1 MDTNRIGG
9 IPSFHGLDDRALAA
23 VAAVMHER
31 AYPPGATI
39 LEQGRRM
46 GGVFVLLEG
55 RVRVARS
62 LPDGATVDLVTLT
75 PGAVFGVLAA
85 MDGGP
90 RAASCVAKDEVVCG
104 VFSRF
109 DFMELME
116 GRSRT
121 SLLFQIGVLRDLHR
135 DLRATNRRLVDL
147 AALPEPDLS
156 LVRVE
161 DGFGSLT

>member
-1 MDTNRIGG
+1 MDRHRIEG
-9 IPSFHGLDDRALAA
+9 IPSFLGLDDRALAS

-31 AYPPGATI
+31 AYPPGAII

-46 GGVFVLLEG
+46 GGVFVLLSG
-55 RVRVARS
+55 HVRVERR
-62 LPDGATVDLVTLT
+62 LPDGATVDLVTLG

-104 VFSRF
+104 VISRF
-109 DFMELME
+109 DFMELMQ
-116 GRSRT
+116 GRSQT
-121 SLLFQIGVLRDLHR
+121 ALLFQVGVLRDLYK

-147 AALPEPDLS
+147 ASLPDQQLALTQVDD
-156 LVRVE
+156 V
-161 DGFGSLT
+161 FGSLG